1 MFQTTFS
8 PDGRWICFNAVRAGD
23 YRTSTLFVVPSMGG
37 PWTQVTEGRFWDDNP
52 RWAPDGNTIYFLS
65 SRARGGLF
73 FGVWGIR
80 FDPHGGRAAGKA
92 FQVTRFDPRERLILM
107 ADGLSMTVGRER
119 LVVTIS
125 QVSGNVWVLE
135 HP

>member
-1 MFQTTFS
+1 MDS
-8 PDGRWICFNAVRAGD
+8 ADRNGNP
-23 YRTSTLFVVPSMGG
+23 TS
-37 PWTQVTEGRFWDDNP
+37 
-52 RWAPDGNTIYFLS
+52 
-65 SRARGGLF
+65 RGF
-73 FGVWGIR
+73 R
-80 FDPHGGRAAGKA
+80 FDPHGGRAAAEA

-125 QVSGNVWVLE
+125 QVSGNIWVLE